1 MFCNKRANH
10 RNLPRFTNREMTFS
24 FISSFGK
31 PINSIF
37 DDMFDDFMHKE
48 LVPLSYLSEKNSKWV
63 LQIDLPGVKRKDI
76 TITTTPDHIIVEA
89 ELEEAYNVSKHGHV
103 AKFEHFKK
111 LTKIPPH
118 ADIKKISANFKNG
131 ILTIIIPKIHAGK
144 KIAIR

>member
-1 MFCNKRANH
+1 MSYNKRAN
-10 RNLPRFTNREMTFS
+10 RKSLLRFTNRDMTFS

-48 LVPLSYLSEKNSKWV
+48 LVPLSHLSEKNSKWI
-63 LQIDLPGVKRKDI
+63 LQVDLPGVKRKDI
-76 TITTTPDHIIVEA
+76 VVTTTPDYITVEA
-89 ELEEAYNVSKHGHV
+89 ELEEAYNVSRHGHV

-118 ADIKKISANFKNG
+118 TDIKKISANFKNG
-131 ILTIIIPKIHAGK
+131 ILTIIIPKMHAGK
-144 KIAIR
+144 KIAIS

>member
-1 MFCNKRANH
+1 
-10 RNLPRFTNREMTFS
+10 MTFS

-48 LVPLSYLSEKNSKWV
+48 LVPLSHLSEKNSKWV
-63 LQIDLPGVKRKDI
+63 LQVDLPSVKRKDI
-76 TITTTPDHIIVEA
+76 VVTTTPDYITVEA
-89 ELEEAYNVSKHGHV
+89 ELEEAYNVSRYGHV

-111 LTKIPPH
+111 FTKIPSH
-118 ADIKKISANFKNG
+118 VDTKKISANFKNG

-144 KIAIR
+144 KISIS